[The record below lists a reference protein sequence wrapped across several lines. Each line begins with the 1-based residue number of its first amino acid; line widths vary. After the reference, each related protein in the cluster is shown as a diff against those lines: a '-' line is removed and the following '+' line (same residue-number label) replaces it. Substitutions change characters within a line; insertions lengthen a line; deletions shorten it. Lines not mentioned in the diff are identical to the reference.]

1 MISKNEKTYLEERLE
16 KRMEMNMNEMAYI
29 NRQAILGHGIL
40 DAVIFLA
47 YLVEYFKGS
56 RSLVYTLVML
66 LLTTVPVAAEIALYK
81 KDPESE
87 YLKHIVGCSYG
98 VLYCFVVFST
108 HSVLPFTYA
117 IPIFFLVTMYS
128 DLRFCLIVGIMANV
142 INAAG
147 VVYTAVSRGYSKEEI
162 PDVEIRILLFV
173 MIAVYLAITTLA
185 NRKVND
191 AKLAR
196 INEQKKSTDHLLDEI
211 METAN
216 LMIGNVE
223 AVTGKMELLGESVN
237 RIHDSMGEVSIGS
250 TETAESVQ
258 EQLQQTES
266 IQNYIEQ
273 VKDTTSSIESNMEHT
288 KNMVSESQGKMDALA
303 EQVRKSMKANELVIQ
318 QMEELSAHTQKMNTI
333 IETITSIAN
342 STGMLALNASI
353 EAARAG
359 EAGKGFAVV
368 ADEISGLANQT
379 KSATVNI
386 TELINSINQELT
398 DVSKAVEVVT
408 QSNQEN
414 AESTKVVGEN
424 FDGIA
429 RETVNINSQT
439 KDLASVVI
447 SLEAANKEIVEK
459 IQTISAITEEVSAH
473 ANETYES
480 CEENSRM
487 VDQVNTLVQKLNESA
502 EMLKQKNL

>member
-1 MISKNEKTYLEERLE
+1 MISKNEKTYLENRLE

-66 LLTTVPVAAEIALYK
+66 LLTAVPVAAEIALYK

-87 YLKHIVGCSYG
+87 YLKHIVACSYG

-147 VVYTAVSRGYSKEEI
+147 VVYAAVTKGYTKEEI
-162 PDVEIRILLFV
+162 PDVEIRILLFA
-173 MIAVYLAITTLA
+173 MIAVYLTITTLA

-196 INEQKKSTDHLLDEI
+196 INEQKESTDHLLDEI

-303 EQVRKSMKANELVIQ
+303 EQVQKSMKANELVIQ

-414 AESTKVVGEN
+414 AESTKIVGEN

-429 RETVNINSQT
+429 RETVSINSQT

-447 SLEAANKEIVEK
+447 SLEKANKEIVEK